1 MKTLTIHSQPNA
13 PEASRPLLAQL
24 EKALR
29 FIPNVFATLA
39 ESPQALEGELA
50 LNAALEKGTLTPA
63 ERQLVQIA
71 VSAENGCSY
80 CVAAH
85 STFAGL
91 QRVRR
96 EVVEAVRNGTT
107 IPDAKLDA
115 LIHYTRELVRQRG
128 FVSDTTVAACLAAG
142 YTRAQLV
149 EVIGHVGLKTIMNY
163 VNNLADTALDAAFEA
178 QRWTPER
185 SRAA

>member
-1 MKTLTIHSQPNA
+1 MKTLTIHSQTNA
-13 PEASRPLLAQL
+13 PAASRPLLAQL
-24 EKALR
+24 QKALR
-29 FIPNVFATLA
+29 FIPNVFAALA

-50 LNAALEKGTLTPA
+50 LSAALEKGTLIPA

-71 VSAENGCSY
+71 VSVENGCTY

-91 QRVRR
+91 QRTSR
-96 EVVEAVRNGTT
+96 EIVEAVRSATA

-115 LIHYTRELVRQRG
+115 LIRYTRELVRERG
-128 FVSDTTVAACLAAG
+128 FVSDRTVAAFLAAG
-142 YTRAQLV
+142 YSRAQLV

-163 VNNLADTALDAAFEA
+163 VNNLADTTLDEAFEP
-178 QRWTPER
+178 QRWTPKR